1 MEKRYEGNEVE
12 GEKEIFMRDFGEIDP
27 LDLDESPFRIIGR
40 EWMLIT
46 AGDREKF
53 NTMTAAWGGFGTL
66 WEQSVA
72 FCFVRPTRYT
82 FGFMEKA
89 DTFSLCFF
97 ERKFKKA
104 LDICGTK
111 SGRDT
116 DKVKDAGITPV
127 WEKEN
132 TVYFDEARLVMLC
145 RKIYHQDLLPER
157 FLDPA
162 IHTHYPK
169 KDYHRM
175 YVGRVD
181 RVLAAK
187 R

>member
-1 MEKRYEGNEVE
+1 MNGFR
-12 GEKEIFMRDFGEIDP
+12 EIDP
-27 LDLDESPFRIIGR
+27 FDLDESPFRIIGS
-40 EWMLIT
+40 EWMLIS
-46 AGDREKF
+46 AGDGERY

-66 WEQSVA
+66 WEQSVV

-82 FGFMEKA
+82 YLFMEKS

-97 ERKFKKA
+97 EHRYKKV

-116 DKVKDAGITPV
+116 DKVKAAGITPA
-127 WEKEN
+127 WKDE
-132 TVYFDEARLVMLC
+132 TVYFQQARLVLLC
-145 RKIYHQDLLPER
+145 RKIYHQDLQPDR

-162 IHTHYPK
+162 IDTHYPK

-175 YVGRVD
+175 YVGRVN

>member
-1 MEKRYEGNEVE
+1 MSNFR
-12 GEKEIFMRDFGEIDP
+12 EIDP
-27 LDLDESPFRIIGR
+27 FDLDESPFRIIGS

-46 AGDREKF
+46 AGDREKY

-82 FGFMEKA
+82 YRFMEKA

-97 ERKFKKA
+97 EQMYKKV

-116 DKVKDAGITPV
+116 DKVKACGITPV
-127 WEKEN
+127 WEDGN
-132 TVYFDEARLVMLC
+132 TVYFNEARLVLLC

-162 IHTHYPK
+162 INTHYPE

-175 YVGRVD
+175 YVGRID
-181 RVLAAK
+181 RVLVIN